1 MTGNMEITIKDKI
14 YFDPSDRIGMLDLMA
29 QYGDSEE
36 MMFGDNEHGEAV
48 QLSIFSDQIVLVTMQ
63 HNGWVRK
70 NIYYKDS
77 DEYEEIY
84 EGRWR

>member
-1 MTGNMEITIKDKI
+1 MTDNMEITIKDKI

-36 MMFGDNEHGEAV
+36 MMFSDNEHGEAM
-48 QLSIFSDQIVLVTMQ
+48 QLSIFPDQIVLVTMQ

-70 NIYYKDS
+70 NIYYRNS
-77 DEYEEIY
+77 DESEEIY
-84 EGRWR
+84 EGRWK